1 MRKLNDFEIPF
12 WNETSM
18 SIIID
23 AGFVVELNDGKVV
36 GIGLPKDE
44 ADK

>member
-1 MRKLNDFEIPF
+1 MRKLSDFEIPF

-23 AGFVVELNDGKVV
+23 AGIIVELNDGKVV
-36 GIGLPKDE
+36 GIGLSKDE